1 MQNGVL
7 FQAFEWYCPDDGSF
21 YRSLMERVPD
31 LASNGI
37 TAVWLPPVT
46 KGTGVSDVGYG
57 VYDLYDLGEFDQ
69 KGTVRTK
76 YGTKDELRTLIARLH
91 EARIQVYLDVVLNHM
106 GGADETER
114 FLAVKVDSSD
124 RNREIEPPREIE
136 GWTCFKF
143 PGRTKAYS
151 PFEWHHHHFS
161 GVDFD
166 NLTGEKA
173 IFRIIGENK
182 GWNWGV
188 SSEHGNFDYLMY
200 ADIDHAHPEVKGELF
215 RWADWFIHETGADGF
230 RLDAVKHIDQAFMKE
245 FQANVRES
253 HGEPFY
259 LFGEYWQ
266 PDIESKKDYLHGT
279 DCGIDLFDVSL
290 HYHLHAASIDAAG
303 YDLRKLFDRTLVRDY
318 PQLAVTFV
326 DNHDTQPGQSLQSWV
341 EPWFKEIAYAL
352 ILLRRDGYPCVFAGD
367 YFGSRGEHPYDGL
380 KPEIDRLLEIRRQFA
395 FGDQTDFFAD
405 ARRIGWVRHG
415 DEAHPQKIA
424 VIVSSGDAGVIT
436 MSIGESEAGRR
447 YMDCLRHHPDT
458 IVIREDGSADF
469 PVAGGR
475 VSVWI
480 AAD

>member
-76 YGTKDELRTLIARLH
+76 YGTKDELQSLIARLH

-106 GGADETER
+106 GGADSTER
-114 FLAVKVDSSD
+114 FKAVKVDPAD
-124 RNREIEPPREIE
+124 RNREIEASREIE
-136 GWTCFKF
+136 GWTLFTF
-143 PGRTKAYS
+143 PGRAKAYS
-151 PFEWHHHHFS
+151 DFEWHHHHFS

-166 NLTGEKA
+166 QLTGEKA

-188 SSEHGNFDYLMY
+188 SSEHGNYDYLMY

-245 FQANVRES
+245 FQARVRES

-259 LFGEYWQ
+259 LLGEYWQ
-266 PDIESKKDYLHGT
+266 PDIESKEDYLHGT

-303 YDLRKLFDRTLVRDY
+303 YDLRNLFEQTLVRDY

-326 DNHDTQPGQSLQSWV
+326 DNHDSQPGQSLQSWV

-352 ILLRRDGYPCVFAGD
+352 ILLRRDGYPCIFAGD
-367 YFGSRGEHPYDGL
+367 YYGTRGDHPYDGL
-380 KPEIDRLLEIRRQFA
+380 KPEIDRLLEIRRHYA
-395 FGDQTDFFAD
+395 FGDQADFFTD

-415 DEAHPQKIA
+415 DGAHPRKIA
-424 VIVSSGDAGVIT
+424 VIVSSGDAGAIT
-436 MSIGESEAGRR
+436 MSVGESEAGKH
-447 YMDCLRHHPDT
+447 YADHLGHHPDMIT
-458 IVIREDGSADF
+458 IREDGTADF
-469 PVAGGR
+469 PVEGGS
-475 VSVWI
+475 VSAWI
-480 AAD
+480 AMD